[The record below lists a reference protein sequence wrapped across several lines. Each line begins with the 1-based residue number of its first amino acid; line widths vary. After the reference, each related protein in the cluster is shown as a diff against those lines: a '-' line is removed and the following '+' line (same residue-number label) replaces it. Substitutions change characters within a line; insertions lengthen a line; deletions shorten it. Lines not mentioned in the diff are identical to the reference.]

1 MKTKMSACKHILIVD
16 DDERV
21 LFVLRR
27 ILTGLGDGYEVA
39 TAGSGREALSEA
51 GVSPFDLLITDLR
64 MPGMSGVELTEAI
77 KALNPKT
84 VVVWVT
90 AYGCHRVADEAAR
103 LSVYKCLDKPLKVG
117 EIRQV
122 VREALE
128 STEG

>member
-1 MKTKMSACKHILIVD
+1 MSACKHILIVD

-27 ILTGLGDGYEVA
+27 TLTSLGDGYDVV
-39 TAGSGREALSEA
+39 TAGSGRDALSEA
-51 GVSPFDLLITDLR
+51 EVTPFDLLITDLW
-64 MPGMSGVELTEAI
+64 MSEMSGVKLTEAI

-90 AYGCHRVADEAAR
+90 AYGCYRVADEAAR
-103 LSVYKCLDKPLKVG
+103 LSVYKCLNKPLKVD

-122 VREALE
+122 VREALA
-128 STEG
+128 SIEG

>member
-1 MKTKMSACKHILIVD
+1 VT
-16 DDERV
+16 
-21 LFVLRR
+21 
-27 ILTGLGDGYEVA
+27 
-39 TAGSGREALSEA
+39 
-51 GVSPFDLLITDLR
+51 PFDLLITDLW
-64 MPGMSGVELTEAI
+64 MSEMSGVKLTEAI

-103 LSVYKCLDKPLKVG
+103 LSVYKCLDKPLKVH
-117 EIRQV
+117 EIRKV